1 MISQIV
7 VCRAPYRISMS
18 ESCIMAFSGKRWILG
33 ANTAACR
40 DSALQSLS
48 AILGSRKM
56 RCQPILVACLTN
68 ALRRSSDDFGLIF
81 EGIPALLLYWE
92 PLGLL
97 GGCRTSVRVR
107 LVPPACYSS
116 YFGFRISAMMTAFRK
131 SKFSVVSC
139 SAAAPSVLFVVFWM
153 RFCCITAG

>member
-1 MISQIV
+1 MSQIV
-7 VCRAPYRISMS
+7 VCRDPFRVSMS
-18 ESCIMAFSGKRWILG
+18 ETCIMAFSGKRWILG

-40 DSALQSLS
+40 DSALQSLL
-48 AILGSRKM
+48 AILGLQKIRY
-56 RCQPILVACLTN
+56 QPILVACRTN
-68 ALRRSSDDFGLIF
+68 ALRRSLDDFGFIF
-81 EGIPALLLYWE
+81 EGIPALLSYWE

-107 LVPPACYSS
+107 LVPQSCYSS

-139 SAAAPSVLFVVFWM
+139 SAVVPSALFAVFWM
-153 RFCCITAG
+153 RFPCITAG